1 MSRLARTAM
10 AALAALCVAGPACG
24 QQAAPVMPPVV
35 APLTPPTGAAAEPRA
50 SVALAPYRFD
60 DLLWEND
67 RIAHRIY
74 GHALEAE
81 QPPSSS
87 GIDAWGK
94 NVRWPFME
102 RQLRTGDQHNYHGE
116 GLDFFEVGTSR
127 GGGGLGIWY
136 DNKLWVSRNY
146 ASYKILR
153 NGPDVAK
160 FEVSY
165 APWPVDTTRTV
176 HETRRFALPL
186 GTNFT
191 RMVST
196 IASDRPGAL
205 IVGIGIHKHA
215 TSTTETGTLVTDKA
229 HGRMTWWSNEDPVR
243 GSMGVAIMVDPGAI
257 VDFRED
263 FDNYLVL
270 IRVTPGKPFV
280 YYEGA
285 AWSKGL
291 DFHSKAEWQA
301 YVNGQAPDFDPK
313 H

>member
-1 MSRLARTAM
+1 MTTLAM
-10 AALAALCVAGPACG
+10 IALCTVSAGRS
-24 QQAAPVMPPVV
+24 QQSAMPII
-35 APLTPPTGAAAEPRA
+35 APLDPPTGAARAPRA
-50 SVALAPYRFD
+50 SVVLASYRFD

-74 GHALEAE
+74 GHRLETE

-87 GIDAWGK
+87 GIDSWGK

-102 RQLRTGDQHNYHGE
+102 RQLHSGDQHRYHGE
-116 GLDFFEVGTSR
+116 GLDFYDVGTTR
-127 GGGGLGIWY
+127 GSGGLGIWY

-146 ASYKILR
+146 RAYRILR

-160 FEVSY
+160 FEVDY
-165 APWPVDTTRTV
+165 APWPVDTVRTV
-176 HETRRFALPL
+176 RETRSFALPM

-196 IASDRPGAL
+196 MTSNKPGAL
-205 IVGIGIHKHA
+205 IVGIGISKHS
-215 TSTTETGTLVTDKA
+215 TSTTELGTLDVDRA
-229 HGRMTWWSNEDPVR
+229 RGRLVWWGPEDPAK
-243 GSMGVAIMVDPGAI
+243 GAMGVAIMVDPRAI
-257 VDFRED
+257 VEVRED

-270 IRVTPGKPFV
+270 IRVTPGRPFV

-285 AWSKGL
+285 AWSRGL

-301 YVNGQAPDFDPK
+301 YVAAQKPDFDPR